1 LENIRRWVMANE
13 FETILTKVGK
23 DIVKVE
29 NALSNVIT
37 MEKPVLTA
45 YLPAATVNAIE
56 TVNTLFQNTMVT
68 VEAKY
73 AAIGASSVS
82 YAQKVLEVVAI
93 SGAAAASI
101 LTQAGYTVGT
111 TQLQQIATGATT
123 VYNILGT
130 PGLTTLPAAPA
141 TSTATS
147 AVSAAVVVDG
157 GKAA

>member
-1 LENIRRWVMANE
+1 MANE

-29 NALSNVIT
+29 NAISNVIT

-45 YLPAATVNAIE
+45 YLPAATVSAIE

-82 YAQKVLEVVAI
+82 FAQKVAEVVAI

-101 LTQAGYTVGT
+101 LGQAGYTVGT
-111 TQLQQIATGATT
+111 TQLQQIASGATA
-123 VYNILGT
+123 VYTILGT
-130 PGLTTLPAAPA
+130 PGLTTLPAPTPAVATTVAPI
-141 TSTATS
+141 
-147 AVSAAVVVDG
+147 SAAAVVDG
-157 GKAA
+157 GKAI